1 MYVDVDG
8 VVPLHRRGD
17 RVDFV
22 ADLAP
27 PQLFRNDVLPSPWP
41 RAALEG
47 VVLSGNA
54 LSVRTEA
61 EGRGPLAVVD
71 RVRHFV
77 RSRIVAT
84 FGRASGLGRA
94 LILGEADVSEETAAA
109 FRASGLSHLLA
120 VSGTHLVVAMAL
132 IGRALRPW
140 TRLAA
145 RYSPQVVARSLEAAV
160 LVPMPWVLA
169 EFTGGSGSAWRAA
182 AASTLVL
189 VARAAGRTADPRRTY
204 CVSATA
210 LLLMDPLLTY
220 DLSFALSMGAC
231 GGLLVTASPGSTGG
245 RAGGGPSRAVASA
258 VRSAVG
264 ATLGTAPILVC
275 IGSDV
280 PLAGAIVT
288 PFAALLGETV
298 ALPACMLHA
307 VSAAWPDIEQRLAWV
322 GGGALYGLERLA
334 VWVADVSP
342 ALRVPSPSGAVL
354 GLGALAAVLFVAR
367 PPQRHRWWV
376 WGTRGA
382 WIGAWAASANA
393 GTFEARPLLELRV
406 FDVGQGDCTLVRF
419 ADGST
424 MLIDGGGLVGSPFDV
439 GERIVVPALRAMG
452 LHRIDTVLLT
462 HLHPDHA
469 GGLAAVVREM
479 DVGTFWSVAPL
490 APPDDTE
497 RGRGE
502 LREATKTQATARA
515 LDALSAELRRKGVAT
530 LYPPDVCGR
539 HTHAGVEL
547 TVLAPCPEP
556 DGTLSANDN
565 SFVLRMRAGHRV
577 MLWTGDAELE
587 AERRLLDGP
596 VGAEQLGADVL
607 KLGHHGSRTS
617 SSGPFLDAVG
627 PAAAVVSSGLRNRFG
642 HPHRETRESLRSR
655 AIPLYRTDRVGALR
669 VTTDGESMW
678 IAPTDARRVDGAT
691 HAP

>member
-1 MYVDVDG
+1 
-8 VVPLHRRGD
+8 
-17 RVDFV
+17 
-22 ADLAP
+22 
-27 PQLFRNDVLPSPWP
+27 
-41 RAALEG
+41 
-47 VVLSGNA
+47 
-54 LSVRTEA
+54 
-61 EGRGPLAVVD
+61 
-71 RVRHFV
+71 
-77 RSRIVAT
+77 
-84 FGRASGLGRA
+84 
-94 LILGEADVSEETAAA
+94 
-109 FRASGLSHLLA
+109 
-120 VSGTHLVVAMAL
+120 
-132 IGRALRPW
+132 
-140 TRLAA
+140 
-145 RYSPQVVARSLEAAV
+145 
-160 LVPMPWVLA
+160 
-169 EFTGGSGSAWRAA
+169 
-182 AASTLVL
+182 
-189 VARAAGRTADPRRTY
+189 
-204 CVSATA
+204 
-210 LLLMDPLLTY
+210 
-220 DLSFALSMGAC
+220 
-231 GGLLVTASPGSTGG
+231 
-245 RAGGGPSRAVASA
+245 
-258 VRSAVG
+258 
-264 ATLGTAPILVC
+264 
-275 IGSDV
+275 
-280 PLAGAIVT
+280 
-288 PFAALLGETV
+288 
-298 ALPACMLHA
+298 
-307 VSAAWPDIEQRLAWV
+307 
-322 GGGALYGLERLA
+322 
-334 VWVADVSP
+334 
-342 ALRVPSPSGAVL
+342 
-354 GLGALAAVLFVAR
+354 
-367 PPQRHRWWV
+367 
-376 WGTRGA
+376 
-382 WIGAWAASANA
+382 
-393 GTFEARPLLELRV
+393 
-406 FDVGQGDCTLVRF
+406 
-419 ADGST
+419 
-424 MLIDGGGLVGSPFDV
+424 
-439 GERIVVPALRAMG
+439 
-452 LHRIDTVLLT
+452 LT